1 MLHLSS
7 LINLE
12 QLSLLNNPCI
22 LTNGNWR
29 LEVNYR
35 PYLVYCCRNLRN
47 LDGHLV
53 NNDERILARLLDQAF
68 SHIGHPSSGEHYE
81 LVSILHHICS
91 ESQEDTQ
98 TAGAHIGEDVDF
110 ILPDSNTLL
119 ESESFFIPVPISDED
134 QTESDD
140 PIMTEE
146 EALRL
151 FSLAATIIQA
161 HVRGYLVRK
170 KFDFCQYRQRKYA
183 AACIQAAWKGYH
195 ARTRDI
201 KIVNIRNEL
210 RVRRLISLINHLYG
224 ALDREHEE
232 AVKSREQFKRAIEY
246 LWLQILEQSK
256 LNEVQLRR
264 EQMKAAI
271 KIQTWWRGCMA
282 RKLFPRKKM
291 NQDQVAMLFAM
302 CRQLQ
307 TQLNVVT
314 SQINDLTKGKIQDN
328 KSQHEAEKTD
338 SEGSDQFYDTFDT
351 SKETVETKF
360 AEDPTLSPPVQ
371 HSDATSGPSPERS
384 LVEERD
390 EKGELKNCDENI
402 PVSGE
407 LESGG
412 KLLFTDDSVL
422 LDLELNKEA
431 PLAGRMDQD
440 AFGLA
445 LTKCDQKDSGL
456 NIANSSNSFEGET
469 RLSSAAP
476 GMEEKQLSLPE
487 TKRSEND
494 TEEAPQGPLD
504 LETERNNDVARD
516 VGELFEDRRSPS
528 SLDQNEPLSEKVT
541 SKPNVETGQVMENT
555 APRVLCSLVDSQESD
570 STEKDLN
577 WGASEG
583 KSLQASIP
591 EIIVSSPIPTDDEDS
606 DEGDTSNVQKEVHR
620 NQKERKGTAENY
632 SYSNLAWKFSSSF
645 HVKNLDQKLSGGDA
659 SSDKTRDP
667 TSFKKERDMHEEL
680 HKNEVKSLRGAEG
693 SLPLAK
699 SNRGKPGDDE
709 EDATITSSSVFHE
722 SVSSLGERATTLLS
736 QLRSEIANMKTARL
750 GGASSVITSGDDGAT
765 IVVESTVHA
774 NLDPENVNKSSGELA
789 TQESST
795 ASEIND
801 ISKPEHAPAVTYRL
815 PLFEDVDST
824 CTSLSLDD
832 FLSDP
837 VLENVAKDPVCDTG
851 CEPKETDD

>member
-1 MLHLSS
+1 M
-7 LINLE
+7 
-12 QLSLLNNPCI
+12 
-22 LTNGNWR
+22 
-29 LEVNYR
+29 
-35 PYLVYCCRNLRN
+35 
-47 LDGHLV
+47 
-53 NNDERILARLLDQAF
+53 
-68 SHIGHPSSGEHYE
+68 
-81 LVSILHHICS
+81 
-91 ESQEDTQ
+91 
-98 TAGAHIGEDVDF
+98 
-110 ILPDSNTLL
+110 
-119 ESESFFIPVPISDED
+119 
-134 QTESDD
+134 
-140 PIMTEE
+140 
-146 EALRL
+146 
-151 FSLAATIIQA
+151 
-161 HVRGYLVRK
+161 
-170 KFDFCQYRQRKYA
+170 
-183 AACIQAAWKGYH
+183 
-195 ARTRDI
+195 
-201 KIVNIRNEL
+201 
-210 RVRRLISLINHLYG
+210 
-224 ALDREHEE
+224 
-232 AVKSREQFKRAIEY
+232 
-246 LWLQILEQSK
+246 
-256 LNEVQLRR
+256 
-264 EQMKAAI
+264 
-271 KIQTWWRGCMA
+271 
-282 RKLFPRKKM
+282 
-291 NQDQVAMLFAM
+291 
-302 CRQLQ
+302 
-307 TQLNVVT
+307 
-314 SQINDLTKGKIQDN
+314 
-328 KSQHEAEKTD
+328 
-338 SEGSDQFYDTFDT
+338 
-351 SKETVETKF
+351 
-360 AEDPTLSPPVQ
+360 
-371 HSDATSGPSPERS
+371 
-384 LVEERD
+384 
-390 EKGELKNCDENI
+390 
-402 PVSGE
+402 SGE

-422 LDLELNKEA
+422 SDLELNKEA

-440 AFGLA
+440 AFRLA

-487 TKRSEND
+487 TKHSEND

-504 LETERNNDVARD
+504 LETERNNDVARG

-528 SLDQNEPLSEKVT
+528 FLDQNEPLSEKVT
-541 SKPNVETGQVMENT
+541 SKPHVETGQVMENR

-620 NQKERKGTAENY
+620 NQKERKGKPENY
-632 SYSNLAWKFSSSF
+632 SYTDLAWKFSSSF

-659 SSDKTRDP
+659 SSDETRDD

-693 SLPLAK
+693 SVPLAK

-709 EDATITSSSVFHE
+709 EDATVTSSSVFHE

-774 NLDPENVNKSSGELA
+774 NLDPENVNKNSDELA

-837 VLENVAKDPVCDTG
+837 VLENVVKDPVCDTV